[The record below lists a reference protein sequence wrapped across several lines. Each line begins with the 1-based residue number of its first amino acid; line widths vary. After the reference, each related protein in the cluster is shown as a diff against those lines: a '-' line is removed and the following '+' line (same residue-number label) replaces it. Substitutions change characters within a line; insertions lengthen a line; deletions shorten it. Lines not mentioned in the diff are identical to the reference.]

1 MSLLDKNGQEMNS
14 FQVRQAPKNK
24 DISHKLPKRPEE
36 KLPNFV
42 EMSEPEL
49 LASMCSCLRL
59 RYDPL
64 LYRTDTKYKAK
75 VDSILMRGMV
85 SMMVDYLRKQG
96 HNLEAVF
103 RDIGKIDL
111 D

>member
-1 MSLLDKNGQEMNS
+1 MALLDKNGQEMNS

-49 LASMCSCLRL
+49 MAVMASTLKL
-59 RYDPL
+59 KYDPL
-64 LYRTDTKYKAK
+64 LYKTDQRYKAK
-75 VDSILMRGMV
+75 VDAILMQGMV
-85 SMMVDYLRKQG
+85 SMMISYLRDKG
-96 HNLEAVF
+96 TNIEAVF
-103 RDIGKIDL
+103 REMG
-111 D
+111 